1 MSMRLLNDIYYLIS
15 PYLGYFFYT
24 VLFFTIA
31 IVGFVIA
38 KKTASQKSNKEED
51 TQEEKKVVHKKE
63 GPTVRPSNIRRS
75 FRRAMKKL
83 KSNVFG
89 GNFQYKVPWFMV
101 LGQRESG
108 KSTLMSHTGLNLSM
122 GRPEAE
128 TLGSRDGCNWWFF
141 DEGIM
146 LDIDG
151 ELVLRRDGKSH
162 DSRGWKALLDSLLKN
177 RSQRPIDGVVL
188 TIPATELIGSER
200 SEADRSIIA
209 GEKSAQLFERLY
221 QAQKVLG
228 IRFPV
233 FIVVT
238 KCDAIQ
244 GFKSFCGELPQR
256 LRHDILGWSS
266 PYTLESSYNS
276 NWIDEAFQSLS
287 KDLRQTQIETVVD
300 GIQVN
305 NGDNFFKFPTEFV
318 SMKEPLRTYFN
329 NLFKQS
335 VYHEP
340 FMFRGLYFC
349 GDGVEDEMDFTIPT
363 SDSTKSNESL
373 SESSNV
379 PIKGDIFFLKDLFQ
393 KKIFP
398 EYRLGRPTA
407 KIFQW
412 RSKLTWALRAAAVI
426 FVGVWFVGISI
437 GYDRLQDNK
446 KQLLPVL
453 MDIQTNLRELK
464 VGGGSDEESERD
476 FFTKSAKNLLQGM
489 TEISSN
495 GFSSMF
501 IPNSWTGAIDE
512 EIQKTMAL
520 AYDKIILKSI
530 FFGLQVKLGKI
541 IEESDTDYIREK
553 ERTQGNLFSWEKSPE
568 FIQLTSLIANLDEY
582 WKNVQSY
589 NGLKNSQN
597 LNDLGKII
605 KYLFDIRLQKGFYK
619 NALFYHNAL
628 GKVEY
633 TELHPGVDKFLVT
646 IPKVRRVVTR
656 LYSRVFASNPLL
668 KDVQEF
674 SYFIDQI
681 QLLEGEDKTAE
692 EREESFRDLLVNIK
706 RMQNLLLKP
715 EFAWLAKKTLD
726 LGPKFDK
733 MIENIAFSPFLGV
746 DLKSDIETLGQQ
758 EFLKLKAEL
767 NSQETELTGSILD
780 EEEDNQSIALSPQ
793 VLNLNV
799 AMEKFLNQKFMAKVV
814 ERREMVVDLEPNT
827 QILWD
832 TNLLKSAISLYKKF
846 QEFKTIDLSSFPE
859 PLQAQVLTLS
869 MERLADNILQR
880 IAEAQEIHEVKSD
893 ELTFVRQEND
903 LSLEIKNFRDTS
915 IYLGQLTDIFNSL
928 NYVNASWMLSE
939 LLSSHAYVVL
949 SAVDRLLD
957 EESLYKF
964 KENDFNWWDGSSEVS
979 YAAFEVSDEK
989 ELVYFLTIQRERV
1002 KHLARQYAEPLLMF
1016 LANRTI
1022 NRKPSEERVLSR
1034 WRGILREIG
1043 YFEKKKTN
1051 GSVNLL
1057 EKFVLVDMKNADP
1070 SNCLSTIQ
1078 SKEPRG
1084 GDRDYFRK
1092 KLGNIIGK
1100 LLNQC
1105 RNLADDRVFQQYS
1118 KLENFFNR
1126 SLKGRFPFVSVSNA
1140 PQADLKLI
1148 QKFYWMFDTYIKKDL
1163 KLLEQ
1168 SSQFGLSGDKALEF
1182 IYKLEEARSF
1192 FEPFLIQDKKKM
1204 SSTAFYFL
1212 QPEFRVYKDAEEG
1225 ANQVIDWQLETPL
1238 GKVTNWNSKP
1248 KSIKW
1253 RLGDPIKF
1261 TFRWAKDAPFLP
1273 ISVRRPWG
1281 KLEGRTT
1288 TYFFQNSWSLAT
1300 VLSQFAAV
1308 EEDFQTAGIRAVNTL
1323 KFESKTREWSEEK
1336 AKKELYLP
1344 KLGKAKFFVR
1354 LGVVNPGTKES
1365 LEFPDLPE
1373 IAPELVKELNS

>member
-15 PYLGYFFYT
+15 PYLGYFLYS
-24 VLFFTIA
+24 VLFFALA
-31 IVGFVIA
+31 IVGFVVA
-38 KKTASQKSNKEED
+38 KKTASKKGGKEED
-51 TQEEKKVVHKKE
+51 ASEEKPVAKKKE
-63 GPTVRPSNIRRS
+63 GPTVSPSNIRRS
-75 FRRAMKKL
+75 FRRAMGKL

-108 KSTLMSHTGLNLSM
+108 KTTLMSHTGLNLSM
-122 GRPEAE
+122 GRPESE

-162 DSRGWKALLDSLLKN
+162 DSRGWKALLDLLLKN

-188 TIPATELIGSER
+188 TIPATELIGSEK
-200 SEADRSIIA
+200 SEADRSINA
-209 GEKSAQLFERLY
+209 GEKSAQFFDRLY

-233 FIVVT
+233 YIVVT

-256 LRHDILGWSS
+256 LRHDIFGWSN
-266 PYTLESSYNS
+266 PYTLETSYNPS
-276 NWIDEAFQSLS
+276 WVDEAFQSLF
-287 KDLRQTQIETVVD
+287 KDLRQTQIEVVVD

-305 NGDNFFKFPTEFV
+305 NGDNFFKFPTEFI

-349 GDGVEDEMDFTIPT
+349 GDGVEDEQ
-363 SDSTKSNESL
+363 ESVVPS
-373 SESSNV
+373 SESAHSDE
-379 PIKGDIFFLKDLFQ
+379 PSKGDIFFLKDLFQ

-398 EYRLGRPTA
+398 EYRLARPTA

-426 FVGVWFVGISI
+426 FVGVWFVGISVS
-437 GYDRLQDNK
+437 YDRLQDNK
-446 KQLLPVL
+446 KDLLPVL

-464 VGGGSDEESERD
+464 VGGGTDEESERD

-495 GFSSMF
+495 SFSSMF
-501 IPNSWTGAIDE
+501 IPNSWTGTIDE

-541 IEESDTDYIREK
+541 IEESDDLYVREK
-553 ERTQGNLFSWEKSPE
+553 ERAEGNLDSWEKSPE
-568 FIQLTSLIANLDEY
+568 FIQLTTLIAKLDEY

-628 GKVEY
+628 REVEY
-633 TELHPGVDKFLVT
+633 TELHPDVDKFLVT
-646 IPKVRRVVTR
+646 IPKVRKVATN
-656 LYSRVFASNPLL
+656 LYSQVFASNPLL

-681 QLLEGEDKTAE
+681 QSLEGEGKTAE
-692 EREESFRDLLVNIK
+692 EREESFRDLLVNIS
-706 RMQNLLLKP
+706 RMQSLLRKP
-715 EFAWLAKKTLD
+715 EFAWLAKKNLD
-726 LGPKFDK
+726 LGSKFDK
-733 MIENIAFSPFLGV
+733 MIEDIGSSPFLGV
-746 DLKSDIETLGQQ
+746 DLKSDLESLGQQ

-767 NSQETELTGSILD
+767 NSQETELTGPILTED
-780 EEEDNQSIALSPQ
+780 EDNQMIVLSSQ
-793 VLNLNV
+793 VLGLKT
-799 AMEKFLNQKFMAKVV
+799 AMQKFLNQKFMAQVIEK
-814 ERREMVVDLEPNT
+814 REMIVDLEPNT

-832 TNLLKSAISLYKKF
+832 TNSLESAINLYKKF
-846 QEFKTIDLSSFPE
+846 QEFKAIDLPGFPE
-859 PLQAQVLTLS
+859 PLQAQILTLA
-869 MERLADNILQR
+869 MERLAGNILQR
-880 IAEAQEIHEVKSD
+880 IAEAQEIREVKSD

-903 LSLEIKNFRDTS
+903 LSLEIKNFRDS
-915 IYLGQLTDIFNSL
+915 SVYLGQLTDIFNSL

-964 KENDFNWWDGSSEVS
+964 KDNDFKWWDGSPGVS

-1022 NRKPSEERVLSR
+1022 NRKPSEERVLAR
-1034 WRGILREIG
+1034 WKGILREID

-1070 SNCLSTIQ
+1070 SNCLSTVQ

-1092 KLGNIIGK
+1092 KLTNIIGK
-1100 LLNQC
+1100 LLSQC
-1105 RNLADDRVFQQYS
+1105 RDLADDRVFQQYS
-1118 KLENFFNR
+1118 RLENFFNR
-1126 SLKGRFPFVSVSNA
+1126 GLKGRFPFVSASNA
-1140 PQADLKLI
+1140 PQADPKLV

-1192 FEPFLIQDKKKM
+1192 FEPFLIQDKKN
-1204 SSTAFYFL
+1204 TAPPAFYFL
-1212 QPEFRVYKDAEEG
+1212 QPEFRVNREAEEG

-1238 GKVTNWNSKP
+1238 GKVTNWDSKP

-1253 RLGDPIKF
+1253 RLGDLIKF

-1273 ISVRRPWG
+1273 ITVKRPWG
-1281 KLEGRTT
+1281 QLEGRTL
-1288 TYFFQNSWSLAT
+1288 TYSFQNSWSLAT
-1300 VLSQFAAV
+1300 VLTKFAAI
-1308 EEDFQTAGIRAVNTL
+1308 EEDFQAAGIRAANTL

-1344 KLGKAKFFVR
+1344 KSGKARFFVR
-1354 LGVVNPGTKES
+1354 LGVINPGSKES

-1373 IAPELVKELNS
+1373 MAPQLIKELNS

>member
-24 VLFFTIA
+24 ILFFAIT

-38 KKTASQKSNKEED
+38 KKTASKKRDKEED
-51 TQEEKKVVHKKE
+51 GSDEKPVVNKKE
-63 GPTVRPSNIRRS
+63 GPTVSPSNIRRS
-75 FRRAMKKL
+75 FRRAMGKL

-122 GRPEAE
+122 GRPESE

-162 DSRGWKALLDSLLKN
+162 DVRGWKALLDSLLKN
-177 RSQRPIDGVVL
+177 RPQRPIDGVVL
-188 TIPATELIGSER
+188 TIPATELIGSEK
-200 SEADRSIIA
+200 SEADRSINA
-209 GEKSAQLFERLY
+209 GEKSSQLFDRLY

-233 FIVVT
+233 YVVVT

-244 GFKSFCGELPQR
+244 GFKSFCEELPQR

-266 PYTLESSYNS
+266 PYTLETSYNPS
-276 NWIDEAFQSLS
+276 WIDEAFQSLF
-287 KDLRQTQIETVVD
+287 KDLRQTQIEVVVD
-300 GIQVN
+300 GIQVS

-340 FMFRGLYFC
+340 FIFRGLYFC
-349 GDGVEDEMDFTIPT
+349 GDGVEDEMESILPT
-363 SDSTKSNESL
+363 SGSADSNQD
-373 SESSNV
+373 V
-379 PIKGDIFFLKDLFQ
+379 PAHSDEPSKGDIFFLRDLFQ

-398 EYRLGRPTA
+398 EYRLARPTA

-426 FVGVWFVGISI
+426 FVGVWFVGISVS
-437 GYDRLQDNK
+437 YDRLQDNK
-446 KQLLPVL
+446 KDLLPVL

-464 VGGGSDEESERD
+464 VGGGTDEESERD
-476 FFTKSAKNLLQGM
+476 FFTKSARNLLQGM

-495 GFSSMF
+495 SFSSMF
-501 IPNSWTGAIDE
+501 IPNSWTGRIDE

-541 IEESDTDYIREK
+541 IEESDDLYIREK
-553 ERTQGNLFSWEKSPE
+553 EREEINVSWDKSPE
-568 FIQLTSLIANLDEY
+568 FIQLTNLIAKLDEY

-597 LNDLGKII
+597 LNELGKII

-619 NALFYHNAL
+619 NVLFYHNAL
-628 GKVEY
+628 REVEY
-633 TELHPGVDKFLVT
+633 TELHPDVDRFLVT
-646 IPKVRRVVTR
+646 IPKVRKVATN
-656 LYSRVFASNPLL
+656 LYTQVFASNLLL
-668 KDVQEF
+668 KHVQDF

-681 QLLEGEDKTAE
+681 QSLESEAKTAQ
-692 EREESFRDLLVNIK
+692 EREESFRDLLINIE
-706 RMQNLLLKP
+706 RMQNLLRKP
-715 EFAWLAKKTLD
+715 EFAWLSKKTLN

-733 MIENIAFSPFLGV
+733 MIEDIGSSPFLGI
-746 DLKSDIETLGQQ
+746 DLKSDLESLGQQ
-758 EFLKLKAEL
+758 EFLKLKTEL
-767 NSQETELTGSILD
+767 NSQETELTGPILAED
-780 EEEDNQSIALSPQ
+780 EDNQVIELSPR
-793 VLNLNV
+793 VLNLKA
-799 AMEKFLNQKFMAKVV
+799 AMEKFLNQKFMVQV
-814 ERREMVVDLEPNT
+814 IERREMIVDLEPNT

-832 TNLLKSAISLYKKF
+832 TNSLESAINLYKKF
-846 QEFKTIDLSSFPE
+846 QEFKAVDLPSFPE
-859 PLQAQVLTLS
+859 PLQAQVLTLA
-869 MERLADNILQR
+869 MERLADNILQQ
-880 IAEAQEIHEVKSD
+880 IAKSQEVREVKSD

-903 LSLEIKNFRDTS
+903 LSLEIKNFRDS
-915 IYLGQLTDIFNSL
+915 SVYLGQLTDIFNSL

-957 EESLYKF
+957 DEGLYKF
-964 KENDFNWWDGSSEVS
+964 RDNDFKWWDGSPGVS

-1016 LANRTI
+1016 LTNRTI
-1022 NRKPSEERVLSR
+1022 NRKPSEERVLAR
-1034 WRGILREIG
+1034 WKGILRELD
-1043 YFEKKKTN
+1043 YFDKKKTN

-1057 EKFVLVDMKNADP
+1057 EKFVLVDMKNASP
-1070 SNCLSTIQ
+1070 SNCFLTVQ

-1084 GDRDYFRK
+1084 GGRDYFRK
-1092 KLGNIIGK
+1092 KLNDIIGQ
-1100 LLNQC
+1100 LFSRCQD
-1105 RNLADDRVFQQYS
+1105 LADDRVFQQYS

-1126 SLKGRFPFVSVSNA
+1126 TLKGRFPFVSASNA
-1140 PQADLKLI
+1140 PQADPKLL
-1148 QKFYWMFDTYIKKDL
+1148 QKFYWTFDSYIKKEL

-1182 IYKLEEARSF
+1182 IYKLEEARPF
-1192 FEPFLIQDKKKM
+1192 FEPFLIQDNKKKAPP
-1204 SSTAFYFL
+1204 AFYFL
-1212 QPEFRVYKDAEEG
+1212 QPSFRVNRDAEEG

-1238 GKVTNWNSKP
+1238 GKVTNWDSKT

-1273 ISVRRPWG
+1273 ITVRRPWG
-1281 KLEGRTT
+1281 ELEDRTV
-1288 TYFFQNSWSLAT
+1288 TYSFQNLWSLAT
-1300 VLSQFAAV
+1300 VLMQFAAV
-1308 EEDFQTAGIRAVNTL
+1308 EEDFQMAGIRAANTL

-1344 KLGKAKFFVR
+1344 KSGKARFFVR
-1354 LGVVNPGTKES
+1354 LGVKNPGSKES
-1365 LEFPDLPE
+1365 IEFPDLPE
-1373 IAPELVKELNS
+1373 KAPALIKELNS